1 MTSKTSNLLNVN
13 QADFQ
18 RNVLESDVPVL
29 VDFWA
34 DWCQPCHMV
43 APVIEQLAD
52 EFAGRVK
59 VVKIDTDANRD
70 LATEYS
76 INSIPTILL
85 FKDGKVVERVPGVR
99 SQSEYTSALNA
110 LLE

>member
-1 MTSKTSNLLNVN
+1 MTTNQIVNVN
-13 QADFQ
+13 QEDF
-18 RNVLESDVPVL
+18 RREVLHSDDPVL

-34 DWCQPCHMV
+34 EWCQPCHMV
-43 APVIEQLAD
+43 APVVEQLA
-52 EFAGRVK
+52 EEYGGRVK
-59 VVKIDTDANRD
+59 VAKVDIDANSD
-70 LATEYS
+70 LALEYS